1 LTLLQ
6 EPAQKVVADDG
17 LLNVEVVSVPRND
30 QITRQWH
37 LLRQL
42 EGSQGKSLQELVDNL
57 PDDYPKNTRTVRRD
71 LEALEAVG
79 FPLVVEKHNGAT
91 RWRLMEG
98 FRDIPALGFSATEL
112 MALLLSR
119 SLLKPL
125 DGTEI
130 AESLNSALSK
140 ASTALPPQG
149 HEYVRSMEQMFT
161 VGLGPHKN
169 YREHKQTINLISQ
182 AIDKRRT
189 VQMRYYSASRD
200 STARREVDPYHLWFA
215 AGGLYMIAYCHLR
228 KDVRL
233 FAVERIRSIARTDH
247 PYQMPLGFNV
257 QEYVQDALNVMRGRR
272 IGVELLFSKKAAA
285 WVKDKSW
292 HPSQETKLLKDG
304 KLKMSLKVADN
315 DELVGWILSFGS
327 QVKVISPESLQ
338 GKVIKEAKDI
348 LRTRK
353 T

>member
-1 LTLLQ
+1 MFVRYRAYWF
-6 EPAQKVVADDG
+6 PM
-17 LLNVEVVSVPRND
+17 PRND
-30 QITRQWH
+30 QITRQWR

-42 EGSQGKSLQELVDNL
+42 EGAPGRSLQELVDNL
-57 PDDYPKNTRTVRRD
+57 PDDYPKNARTVRRD

-79 FPLVVEKHNGAT
+79 FPLVVEKHNGVT

-119 SLLKPL
+119 NLLKPL
-125 DGTEI
+125 EGTEI

-140 ASTALPPQG
+140 ASAALPPQG

-200 STARREVDPYHLWFA
+200 GISRREVDPYHLWFA
-215 AGGLYMIAYCHLR
+215 AGGLYLIAYCHLR

-233 FAVERIRSIARTDH
+233 FAVERIRTIALTDH
-247 PYQMPLGFNV
+247 PYQLPLGFNV

-272 IGVELLFSKKAAA
+272 IEVELLFSKKAAA
-285 WVKDKSW
+285 WLKDKSW
-292 HPSQETKLLKDG
+292 HLSQETKLLKDG

-327 QVKVISPESLQ
+327 QVRVNEPEALRQ
-338 GKVIKEAKDI
+338 RVRDEAKKV
-348 LRTRK
+348 LGSNR
-353 T
+353 

>member
-1 LTLLQ
+1 M
-6 EPAQKVVADDG
+6 
-17 LLNVEVVSVPRND
+17 PRND

-42 EGSQGKSLQELVDNL
+42 EGTRGLTLDELTESVPEDF
-57 PDDYPKNTRTVRRD
+57 PKNARTVRRD
-71 LEALEAVG
+71 LEALQAVG
-79 FPLVVEKHNGAT
+79 FPLVVEKHLGRT

-119 SLLKPL
+119 ALLKPL

-130 AESLNSALSK
+130 AESLNSALTK
-140 ASTALPPQG
+140 AAAALPPQG
-149 HEYVRSMEQMFT
+149 HEYVRSMEQVFS
-161 VGLGPHKN
+161 VGIGPHKN
-169 YREHKQTINLISQ
+169 YREHKQTINVISQ

-200 STARREVDPYHLWFA
+200 STGRREVDPYHLWYA
-215 AGGLYMIAYCHLR
+215 AGGLYLIAYCHLR
-228 KDVRL
+228 QDVRL
-233 FAVERIRSIARTDH
+233 FAIERIRSLAATDH

-272 IGVELLFSKKAAA
+272 IDVELLFSKKAAA

-304 KLKMSLKVADN
+304 RLKMILKVADN
-315 DELVGWILSFGS
+315 EELLGWILSFGS
-327 QVKVISPESLQ
+327 QVKVIGPDDL
-338 GKVIKEAKDI
+338 GKKVTDEAQKI
-348 LRTRK
+348 LRF
-353 T
+353 

>member
-1 LTLLQ
+1 
-6 EPAQKVVADDG
+6 
-17 LLNVEVVSVPRND
+17 
-30 QITRQWH
+30 
-37 LLRQL
+37 
-42 EGSQGKSLQELVDNL
+42 
-57 PDDYPKNTRTVRRD
+57 
-71 LEALEAVG
+71 
-79 FPLVVEKHNGAT
+79 
-91 RWRLMEG
+91 MEG

-119 SLLKPL
+119 NLLKPL
-125 DGTEI
+125 EGTEI

-140 ASTALPPQG
+140 ASAALPPQG

-161 VGLGPHKN
+161 VGLGPHKS
-169 YREHKQTINLISQ
+169 YRAHRQTIDLVSQ

-200 STARREVDPYHLWFA
+200 GTGKREVDPYHLWFA
-215 AGGLYMIAYCHLR
+215 AGGLYLIAYCHLR

-233 FAVERIRSIARTDH
+233 FAVERIRSIAQTDH

-272 IGVELLFSKKAAA
+272 IEVELLFSKKAAA
-285 WVKDKSW
+285 WVKDKRW

-304 KLKMSLKVADN
+304 RLKMILKVADN

-327 QVKVISPESLQ
+327 QVTVARPESLSS
-338 GKVIKEAKDI
+338 KVREEAKKI
-348 LRTRK
+348 AGSK
-353 T
+353 V